1 MNYCFTILSHRI
13 KGCHADIVLLV
24 LYYNQPPTA
33 PDERQT
39 EMESRF
45 INIMIIKEER
55 QHICPKITRGPAQVG
70 AWLRDVMKSP
80 FAKTNTGPSWW
91 DEEDPNGQQIEI
103 KQILYTYVSDSS
115 FAHSQPPFLPSSPN
129 SLFLCCSACPQL
141 ILTYPPDATNSLRG
155 LYYWLCGTQ
164 RRALA
169 DGQPRRGRDAETD
182 R

>member
-1 MNYCFTILSHRI
+1 M
-13 KGCHADIVLLV
+13 LLV

-33 PDERQT
+33 PDERQA

-103 KQILYTYVSDSS
+103 KQILYTYVE
-115 FAHSQPPFLPSSPN
+115 H
-129 SLFLCCSACPQL
+129 LFHCRLLRFIHRVTVQL
-141 ILTYPPDATNSLRG
+141 ILTYTVRAAAKEEATLPFWRHMDVCMKG
-155 LYYWLCGTQ
+155 
-164 RRALA
+164 
-169 DGQPRRGRDAETD
+169 ETMVCPMANKIN